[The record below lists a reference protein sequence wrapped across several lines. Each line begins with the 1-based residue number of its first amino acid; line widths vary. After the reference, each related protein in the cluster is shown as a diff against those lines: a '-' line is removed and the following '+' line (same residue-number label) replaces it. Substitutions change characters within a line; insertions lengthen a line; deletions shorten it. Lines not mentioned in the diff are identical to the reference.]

1 LIKTTLKIAESNL
14 RNIPIFS
21 LMH

>member
-1 LIKTTLKIAESNL
+1 MKTTLKIAESNL
-14 RNIPIFS
+14 ASLPIFS